1 MEFPAGAV
9 TNFRMTEIYSTIH
22 WKIYYIESHQLPS
35 PGAGVLEDPSSALA
49 IELESAILLIRDQ
62 GCLVDAIP
70 GGNGLWVFSH
80 NGEFDQLQP
89 FSVLESDC
97 SLTSLQIG
105 AITFKQFHAEFTPL
119 GYLIKRLMAEP
130 QGTIFSPLSQ
140 QKFAN
145 TNEDCPINR
154 EIVTSSAFYK
164 AFTSAIAGSLSLRA
178 TQLHGAIPLG
188 KRALF
193 TTSAPDEKLGQGI
206 NADPTLG
213 PRSLLST
220 LNIEFSFKSLIIS
233 WRTIPQWGLQ
243 QLSTTAGAD
252 SISDVSLHEDIW
264 LAPTGSLC
272 RYIGADPGHSSGPQW
287 DPSVGDYGEF
297 EFPGGGNL
305 LYLREWK
312 RAVCVR
318 LRMFGLGS
326 VDPDTETWIEVEAL
340 NPFESRLGG
349 TAGENRKSIAYKRF
363 LWPARLCFKRS
374 SEQCLA
380 LDKRAEYL
388 DAATLDPLSLAEKWV
403 TEMTTRTSPEDQM
416 AVETHVAEGM
426 QPEATGTTEKTSSSE
441 IFASLARKIDFS
453 DLSAGAVYPTPPG
466 AVTGTGLVAAGS
478 SDVLTLP
485 GVSSLSHAHPQNTSR
500 RSDVNISGA
509 GCQST
514 SNSLPPVDITTTAL
528 EIGSGMYDTTA
539 DDDLF
544 DELDGDFAPKQITEA
559 DFNFF
564 DEPDFAA
571 FPGSIDVS
579 MGRVNTSLQNS
590 HGAHDGDA
598 LDIAGT
604 SHDAVERPAGSAE
617 PEERKDS
624 MRNREHRVVLVPP
637 AVSSPKENVQ
647 ADLPI
652 ESGNIISPTPVTP
665 HQPLSPSIIRKILF
679 SGNSG
684 IPTTTSF
691 DKHPTSRK
699 ARSGYEPLSFGEDLS
714 LSDGKY
720 ELDGRFWFLPN
731 AESDQMEMHP
741 SDIPRVGIP
750 EWRNEERRALPM
762 EDSSRDRLKSG
773 MQSSSDSSAESS
785 EDDSEPETTPLDY
798 SNRGLRVLSASRD
811 NSQRFKDLD
820 FTPSPLEPLTVNTEF
835 SNTGMNANTLSFL
848 RTLLFRAIDWT
859 LDGYFTSTSGRF
871 PVLLRRDDLIQ
882 VAQIVVD
889 QVTQSSLSHVLER
902 RTSIG
907 LDQQNA
913 LPLSSTSK
921 DSWYGKFSNFDIK
934 RYTAI
939 DVDTSIQGLRKDFR
953 YLTVGSMS
961 KLDPPHIRIH
971 RGKGELEVLPP
982 AIFFWEPF
990 GFEPTQG
997 QKDILAYCIYPE
1009 SAEEGAD
1016 AFLGRMGLLYSSANL
1031 GQHSR
1036 PQDSKGLI
1044 PWGLECT
1051 SIRDYTAIMNR
1062 LQTTCEHLGDVISC
1076 LPPGSENILVYIANP
1091 FPYEAAV
1098 VDICTAFLF
1107 LFRKYVSNFEK
1118 HTIRLNEVALQIIPL
1133 DFIASLTSLVVPSQ
1147 QDYLH
1152 LAFEVYSRCPP
1163 KNRSSDLLGC
1173 APPFTLAKPAP
1184 KIVPFKL
1191 TPDSGSP
1198 LAEKHSI
1205 HVAYSQSI
1213 DQRWVT
1219 AAWTDNLGRDQL
1231 TMTYCLR
1238 ERGSTISRPASEIRA
1253 DIWSVT
1259 RHIIGKSHAYW
1270 RVMVVKDEPLELDE
1284 AEAWVS
1290 MAQHHNQTKPTKIEL
1305 TLLSVNPKPCLFFK
1319 LPPPPLQPSTLTGP
1333 TTSTPVSTP
1342 NPSMPSPDPSA
1353 AAPTPPPS
1361 SAEQAQTPI
1370 AQSLDPADS
1379 ETILIDKTEET
1390 WSITL
1395 SHRVNISPS
1404 LANYHPALASGYLLR
1419 RRDGTSDTEGLASLC
1434 VNLIFTHSRIPSE
1447 MVLKD
1452 TLRVYRDL
1460 VTLART
1466 KGIFHAQ
1473 GDDVLPW
1480 HISTAVKGREFL
1492 GVVL

>member
-1 MEFPAGAV
+1 MTPSRANKDNLMHNGVPAGAV
-9 TNFRMTEIYSTIH
+9 TNFRMTEIYTTIH
-22 WKIYYIESHQLPS
+22 WKIYYIESPS
-35 PGAGVLEDPSSALA
+35 ATFPGAGVLEDPSSALA

-624 MRNREHRVVLVPP
+624 MRNREH
-637 AVSSPKENVQ
+637 
-647 ADLPI
+647 
-652 ESGNIISPTPVTP
+652 
-665 HQPLSPSIIRKILF
+665 H
-679 SGNSG
+679 
-684 IPTTTSF
+684 
-691 DKHPTSRK
+691 
-699 ARSGYEPLSFGEDLS
+699 DLS

-1098 VDICTAFLF
+1098 VDI
-1107 LFRKYVSNFEK
+1107 Y
-1118 HTIRLNEVALQIIPL
+1118 
-1133 DFIASLTSLVVPSQ
+1133 FIASLTSLVVPSQ

-1353 AAPTPPPS
+1353 AAPTPPP
-1361 SAEQAQTPI
+1361 I
-1370 AQSLDPADS
+1370 
-1379 ETILIDKTEET
+1379 
-1390 WSITL
+1390 
-1395 SHRVNISPS
+1395 V
-1404 LANYHPALASGYLLR
+1404 G
-1419 RRDGTSDTEGLASLC
+1419 
-1434 VNLIFTHSRIPSE
+1434 
-1447 MVLKD
+1447 
-1452 TLRVYRDL
+1452 
-1460 VTLART
+1460 
-1466 KGIFHAQ
+1466 
-1473 GDDVLPW
+1473 
-1480 HISTAVKGREFL
+1480 
-1492 GVVL
+1492 